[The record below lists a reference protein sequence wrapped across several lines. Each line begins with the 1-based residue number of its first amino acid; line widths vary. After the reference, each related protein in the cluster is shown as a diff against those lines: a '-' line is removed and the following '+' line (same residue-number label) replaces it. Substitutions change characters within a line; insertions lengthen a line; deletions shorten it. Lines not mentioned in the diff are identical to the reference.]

1 MVCGTSAHTPGCALA
16 SFLQKDRIAYSTL
29 TGVPSLRLFSDCCPF
44 QRSLPDVGSLKRRVH
59 TQISH
64 SNMQG
69 VEKLLELGGSIDFRD
84 AAERTILHRACEDVS
99 TL

>member
-1 MVCGTSAHTPGCALA
+1 MSLSVAYTYILRTPGCTFTSRRMIA
-16 SFLQKDRIAYSTL
+16 SPTSANARRCDDHP
-29 TGVPSLRLFSDCCPF
+29 VH
-44 QRSLPDVGSLKRRVH
+44 SLPDLGSLKRRVH

-99 TL
+99 AL

>member
-1 MVCGTSAHTPGCALA
+1 MQTCDTVAAVIVLPNVLS
-16 SFLQKDRIAYSTL
+16 I
-29 TGVPSLRLFSDCCPF
+29 SD
-44 QRSLPDVGSLKRRVH
+44 LGSLKRRVH

-99 TL
+99 TLTLI